1 MKIWLRGKI
10 IDRVSLGYASL
21 TNDIEI
27 EIKRDIGEQ
36 REKNLKRE
44 IHNMRKDLEE
54 AFGIQKITQLE
65 NKISE
70 ISKER
75 IKIEEEIRVMEQIQ
89 SHSQKAMSEEQL
101 K

>member
-1 MKIWLRGKI
+1 
-10 IDRVSLGYASL
+10 
-21 TNDIEI
+21 
-27 EIKRDIGEQ
+27 
-36 REKNLKRE
+36 
-44 IHNMRKDLEE
+44 
-54 AFGIQKITQLE
+54 LE

>member
-1 MKIWLRGKI
+1 MNQLIRNLCRLGLSRMKIWLRGRI

-54 AFGIQKITQLE
+54 AFGIQKIT
-65 NKISE
+65 
-70 ISKER
+70 
-75 IKIEEEIRVMEQIQ
+75 
-89 SHSQKAMSEEQL
+89 
-101 K
+101 